1 MSSLNITLFEIS
13 NTHVL
18 VYTFSSDFTSSFYSS
33 TCPLY
38 MGNLIMSPTCQI
50 SLVVLSTS
58 QNLPLVISM
67 SCSLFKDFPLH
78 LFIILILIIILSEYY
93 LCIPSH
99 IHFLV
104 TLVICWRIH
113 YLPHHSMVS
122 HQHFLKMKT

>member
-1 MSSLNITLFEIS
+1 MSSLIIALSELFD
-13 NTHVL
+13 THVL
-18 VYTFSSDFTSSFYSS
+18 VYPFSSAITSSLYSS

-58 QNLPLVISM
+58 QNIPWVISM
-67 SCSLFKDFPLH
+67 LCSLFKDLSLH
-78 LFIILILIIILSEYY
+78 LFIILILIIILSKYY
-93 LCIPSH
+93 LCIPSR